1 MKTPPFNLFQPK
13 TIEEAIEISSN
24 FVKNDE
30 QFDWIAG
37 GTDLLPNYKWHLN
50 TKPNV
55 ISLASINEL
64 YRLDSTHIGAMVRL
78 HDLANSEFS
87 HPIIKKAAEGIA
99 SVLIRQ
105 SGTVGGNIALDTRC
119 FWYNQAEEW
128 RRSIDWCHK
137 CDCDTSADC
146 RVIPN
151 QNELCVATYQADLA
165 PTLLVLNAKIHLCG
179 PEGSRNMPLS
189 EFFELDGI
197 KRNILKTGE
206 IITHITLDD
215 DINSWSGDYQKL
227 SLRKSWDF
235 PEAGVAVAWRHVN
248 ESSDEGIE
256 LRIAT
261 TALESIPRLHDELT
275 NEALL
280 NKYSINE
287 IASKLRK
294 EVKPVNNTA
303 FPPNYRKKMVEV
315 LCKKALHGLKGV
327 LS

>member
-1 MKTPPFNLFQPK
+1 MKTPPFRLLQP
-13 TIEEAIEISSN
+13 TSIEEAVSISSE
-24 FVKNDE
+24 FIKKNE
-30 QFDWIAG
+30 EFDWIAG

-55 ISLASINEL
+55 ISLALIKEL
-64 YRLDSTHIGAMVRL
+64 HHLDSNHIGAMVRL
-78 HDLANSEFS
+78 QDLAKSEIM
-87 HPIIKKAAEGIA
+87 HPIIKKAAVSIA

-119 FWYNQAEEW
+119 FWFNQAEEW
-128 RRSIDWCHK
+128 RRSIEWCHK

-165 PTLLVLNAKIHLCG
+165 PALLVLNSEINLCG
-179 PEGSRNMPLS
+179 PNGLRKMPLS
-189 EFFELDGI
+189 EFFKLDGI
-197 KRNILKTGE
+197 KRNVLQPGE
-206 IITHITLDD
+206 IITHIKLDENIEQWD
-215 DINSWSGDYQKL
+215 GDYQKL

-235 PEAGVAVAWRHVN
+235 PEVGVAVAWKK
-248 ESSDEGIE
+248 DEKIN

-261 TALESIPRLHDELT
+261 TALESIPRLHEKLVNDAMI
-275 NEALL
+275 N
-280 NKYSINE
+280 NSSIEE

-294 EVKPVNNTA
+294 EVKPVNNTS

-315 LCKKALHGLKGV
+315 LCKKALGGLKGV
-327 LS
+327 LQ

>member
-1 MKTPPFNLFQPK
+1 MKTPPFKLFQPT
-13 TIEEAIEISSN
+13 TIEEAIEISSGFIQN
-24 FVKNDE
+24 NE

-55 ISLASINEL
+55 ISLALIEDL
-64 YRLDSTHIGAMVRL
+64 FHLDSNHIGAMVRL
-78 HDLANSEFS
+78 HDLANFEDTHS
-87 HPIIKKAAEGIA
+87 IIRKAAASIA

-146 RVIPN
+146 RVIAN

-165 PTLLVLNAKIHLCG
+165 PSLMVLNAQIHLCG
-179 PEGSRNMPLS
+179 PDGSRNMPLS

-197 KRNILKTGE
+197 KRNVLKQGE
-206 IITHITLDD
+206 IITHLTISEDA
-215 DINSWSGDYQKL
+215 NNWKGDYQKL
-227 SLRKSWDF
+227 SLRDSWDF
-235 PEAGVAVAWRHVN
+235 PEAGVAAAWRY
-248 ESSDEGIE
+248 SAQSPDDGLD

-261 TALESIPRLHDELT
+261 TALESIPRLHDNIT
-275 NEALL
+275 NDALI
-280 NKYSINE
+280 NKSTIDE
-287 IASKLRK
+287 IAIKLRLD
-294 EVKPVNNTA
+294 VKPVNNTT

-315 LCKKALHGLKGV
+315 LCKKALDGLKGE
-327 LS
+327 LT

>member
-1 MKTPPFNLFQPK
+1 MKTPPFKLFQPK
-13 TIEEAIEISSN
+13 SVEEAVKISSD
-24 FVKNDE
+24 FIKNGE
-30 QFDWIAG
+30 AFDWIAG

-55 ISLASINEL
+55 ISLASIEEL
-64 YRLDSTHIGAMVRL
+64 FHLDSTHIGAMVRL
-78 HDLANSEFS
+78 HDLANSEDTHS
-87 HPIIKKAAEGIA
+87 IIKKAAGSIA

-128 RRSIDWCHK
+128 RRSIEWCHK

-146 RVIPN
+146 RVIAN

-165 PTLLVLNAKIHLCG
+165 PSLLVLNAQIHLCG
-179 PEGSRNMPLS
+179 PEGLRNMLLS

-197 KRNILKTGE
+197 KRNTLKPGE
-206 IITHITLDD
+206 IITHVTISEDAS
-215 DINSWSGDYQKL
+215 SWTGDYQKL

-235 PEAGVAVAWRHVN
+235 PEAGVAVAWKN
-248 ESSDEGIE
+248 NDKLE

-261 TALESIPRLHDELT
+261 TALESIPRLHDNIT
-275 NEALL
+275 KDALI
-280 NKYSINE
+280 NKDSINE
-287 IASKLRK
+287 IASKIRQD
-294 EVKPVNNTA
+294 VKPVNNTT

-315 LCKKALHGLKGV
+315 LCKKALDGLKGE
-327 LS
+327 LK